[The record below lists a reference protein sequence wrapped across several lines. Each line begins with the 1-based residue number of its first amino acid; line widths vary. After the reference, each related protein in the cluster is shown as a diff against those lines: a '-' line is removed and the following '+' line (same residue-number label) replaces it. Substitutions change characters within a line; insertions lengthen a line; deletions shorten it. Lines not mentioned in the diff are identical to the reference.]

1 MAVAQ
6 SRDPIPEH
14 TPLCERLQRGPA
26 NSIGTINRLIDVCQ
40 AGYCTAVAGAGFRG
54 FGRGTG
60 ADCNP
65 DNWERA

>member
-1 MAVAQ
+1 M
-6 SRDPIPEH
+6 
-14 TPLCERLQRGPA
+14 CERVQRGPA

-40 AGYCTAVAGAGFRG
+40 AGKCTAVAGTGFGG

-65 DNWERA
+65 DNRERT